1 MELATFGYPLYLLSF
16 CHPEAGGR
24 TGVFGE
30 GELAVIL
37 VHLLCL
43 HLVFSLPTLV
53 VLAIATILKVHILQV
68 VRQII
73 LGGEGEEDGGR
84 EGRGREREG
93 EGGVKLLK
101 ILDFSKNVTLSTSAD
116 NSRLNFFWT
125 SNNQSSGSSRS
136 SFFCVYLD

>member
-43 HLVFSLPTLV
+43 HLVFSFPTLV
-53 VLAIATILKVHILQV
+53 VLAIAAILKVHILQV

-84 EGRGREREG
+84 EGRGSERERERRRCQVFKNLG
-93 EGGVKLLK
+93 LFQKCYSINFCRQQSAK
-101 ILDFSKNVTLSTSAD
+101 FILD
-116 NSRLNFFWT
+116 
-125 SNNQSSGSSRS
+125 
-136 SFFCVYLD
+136 